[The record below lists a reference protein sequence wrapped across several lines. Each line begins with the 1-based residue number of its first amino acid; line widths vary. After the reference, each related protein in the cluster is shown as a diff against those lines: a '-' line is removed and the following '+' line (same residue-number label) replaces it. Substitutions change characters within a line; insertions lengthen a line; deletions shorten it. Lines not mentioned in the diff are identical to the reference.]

1 MRTVMTR
8 VFPDPAPAMMSRG
21 PSVVSTASRCRSLSE
36 ESKSVISAKFQVT
49 SSRFKVFG
57 INFEPG
63 TCNLELFYQLLNRL
77 ELLVARVAHEFKQ
90 SHFGGGGHRAG
101 LHHLLDADLF
111 VLRGAR

>member
-36 ESKSVISAKFQVT
+36 ESKSVISAKFQVP
-49 SSRFKVFG
+49 SSRFKVWRQAL
-57 INFEPG
+57 NFEPG
-63 TCNLELFYQLLNRL
+63 TWNLELFYQLLNRL

-90 SHFGGGGHRAG
+90 SHFGGGGERAG
-101 LHHLLDADLF
+101 LQHLLDADLF
-111 VLRGAR
+111 VL